1 MSLETQI
8 SESLKEAMKAKD
20 SVKLTAIRAIKT
32 AFSNLKTSEEFAGK
46 DVPEEARLKAL
57 QKLVK
62 QRNDS
67 AEIYKGANRTELY
80 NQEISEI
87 SIIEQ
92 FLPKK
97 MSDEEIETSVKE
109 AIAQI
114 GAKSPQDMGKVMGIL
129 TKSLAGKADNKTV
142 STLVKKLLS

>member
-114 GAKSPQDMGKVMGIL
+114 GAKSPQDMGKVMGVL